1 MYTTE
6 NTEKPWWR
14 FGGKNALFMEFP
26 DIFWLLK
33 MMVSEVKSSEY
44 EPASLLKYYVIKT
57 IFWRVL
63 INSNY

>member
-1 MYTTE
+1 
-6 NTEKPWWR
+6 
-14 FGGKNALFMEFP
+14 MEFP